1 MACGPAKCLIFQGFH
16 QISTKAC
23 LPLVIVPITLPM
35 GTLVTPAYRDS
46 GLHSYTVKKC
56 EEEPIFHMSPET
68 TAPGMPQK
76 EDRARFSLQS
86 SGGRSKKSMRS
97 KGQYGFSMV
106 EMLIVVAIALAITA
120 LAVPSIMATIGNY
133 RVTTSANAIAALI
146 QETRMMAV
154 RDNKCYS
161 MESTTV
167 GPNTAY
173 FVDLAQNGT
182 YTSQPF
188 PVTNPQQRE
197 ELVQLSTT
205 VKIIAASSMPK
216 QLTSGLIGGPSSSF
230 TLDSTDAVSF
240 NARGLPCLVT
250 PPGCSVATSCQM
262 LPSGNQIGFAY
273 YLVAQPPF
281 GPALYKGISITPA
294 GRVRVWTLSGGTW
307 Q

>member
-1 MACGPAKCLIFQGFH
+1 
-16 QISTKAC
+16 
-23 LPLVIVPITLPM
+23 
-35 GTLVTPAYRDS
+35 
-46 GLHSYTVKKC
+46 
-56 EEEPIFHMSPET
+56 MSP
-68 TAPGMPQK
+68 
-76 EDRARFSLQS
+76 
-86 SGGRSKKSMRS
+86 
-97 KGQYGFSMV
+97 KGEYGFSMI
-106 EMLIVVAIALAITA
+106 ELLIVVAIVLAITA

-133 RVTTSANAIAALI
+133 RLTTSANAMAALI

-167 GPNTAY
+167 GTNNGY

-188 PVTNPQQRE
+188 PTTNPQQRE
-197 ELVQLSTT
+197 ELVELDGS
-205 VKIIAASSMPK
+205 VNIVAASSMPS
-216 QLTSGLIGGPSSSF
+216 QLTSSLIGGPSSSF

-262 LPSGNQIGFAY
+262 LPSGNQVGFVY
-273 YLVAQPPF
+273 YLVARPPF

-294 GRVRVWTLSGGTW
+294 GRVRVWTLAGGNW